1 MRPGGLMQ
9 DWYHR
14 PGPRPHPKEPTK
26 TNAHAEFP
34 AHDEDRYP
42 TAQCR
47 TCSQHVLIKAD
58 GTLTRHGNV
67 TTGECPT
74 TI

>member
-1 MRPGGLMQ
+1 MTIAN
-9 DWYHR
+9 
-14 PGPRPHPKEPTK
+14 E
-26 TNAHAEFP
+26 EFP
-34 AHDEDRYP
+34 SNDEDRYP

-58 GTLTRHGNV
+58 GTLARHGNV

-74 TI
+74 II

>member
-1 MRPGGLMQ
+1 MTIAN
-9 DWYHR
+9 
-14 PGPRPHPKEPTK
+14 E
-26 TNAHAEFP
+26 EFP
-34 AHDEDRYP
+34 PNDEDYYP

-47 TCSQHVLIKAD
+47 TCNQHVLIKAD

-74 TI
+74 II